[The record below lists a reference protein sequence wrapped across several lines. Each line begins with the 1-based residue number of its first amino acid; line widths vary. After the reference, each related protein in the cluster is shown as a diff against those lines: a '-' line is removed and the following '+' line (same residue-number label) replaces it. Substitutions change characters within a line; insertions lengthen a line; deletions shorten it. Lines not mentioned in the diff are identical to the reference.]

1 MLFEK
6 KVVSKLAIRSLA
18 RVVFQK
24 WTDDTFEISYRR
36 QHGSLN
42 LGFVV
47 SATPNP
53 RALGKLAQYN
63 LGGLFTIM
71 RRRKMKL
78 LHEI

>member
-6 KVVSKLAIRSLA
+6 KVVTELAKRSLA
-18 RVVFQK
+18 AIFQK

-42 LGFVV
+42 LWIVV

-63 LGGLFTIM
+63 LGGLFTVM

-78 LHEI
+78 RHEI

>member
-36 QHGSLN
+36 QHGYLN
-42 LGFVV
+42 LWILV

-53 RALGKLAQYN
+53 RALGKLTQYN
-63 LGGLFTIM
+63 L
-71 RRRKMKL
+71 KWPVYNYEKKEN
-78 LHEI
+78 EIAS